1 MSLDPEEID
10 CPEPLKSELGWRY
23 RTDLQARPEIDQAI
37 LNRARAKLA
46 RREML
51 RPMLR
56 MPWLATAAAILVI
69 ALMIPAIYRYAHPR
83 SQVVAV
89 IQRAAGDVNGDGVVD
104 IRDALA
110 LARKIEAKNAA
121 FTQWDDVNGDKIVDR
136 RDVDAAANLAVRINP
151 GAVQ

>member
-1 MSLDPEEID
+1 MSDDLEEID
-10 CPEPLKSELGWRY
+10 APGPLKSELGWRY
-23 RTDLQARPEIDQAI
+23 RTDIQSGPEIDQAI
-37 LNRARAKLA
+37 LNRARAQLA
-46 RREML
+46 RRARL

-56 MPWLATAAAILVI
+56 MPWLATAAAILLV
-69 ALMIPAIYRYAHPR
+69 ALMIPALYRYAHPR
-83 SQVVAV
+83 PQLVVEV
-89 IQRAAGDVNGDGVVD
+89 QRLAGDVNDDGVVD